1 MHVCD
6 FARAGKEKL
15 EKGFLSSSSFHVK
28 VREQNLRPLG
38 ELWEM
43 MTENGV
49 MQHLR
54 ELSVSIG
61 SRGPTSQNEKKAS
74 MYIEQTMK
82 SIGMSVN
89 SERFESTTSFF
100 WIVAT
105 YVVLFVTAV
114 VVFPL
119 NALVAFLL
127 DLVTVA
133 IFLEEISPKHILSR
147 LMPKGES
154 RNIIGKIMPKNTP
167 KKLVVLTGHYDS
179 AKPLPFFHPAI
190 VRYVDLLVVVAAL
203 SMTLTT
209 AFYGLGALFQFF
221 APMKMFSVYFWYA
234 SFPFMGYLGLMGGGM
249 AYGELFTK
257 PTNGANDN
265 ASGISVILSVG
276 EILSK
281 EPLKHTEI
289 WCVASGC
296 EEAGTVGMMR
306 FLDKHAATLKD
317 SFVFSVDCVG
327 IGNLRYVVKEGLL
340 RTISVPEELV
350 NLVSET
356 ACRNPELEA
365 SPIVLKYKASDS
377 YPALSRGLK
386 AICIIS
392 VDEKNLPPNWHWR
405 TDVYQNIEENVL
417 KKAQKFLLEILRT
430 IDTPQHGC

>member
-1 MHVCD
+1 
-6 FARAGKEKL
+6 
-15 EKGFLSSSSFHVK
+15 
-28 VREQNLRPLG
+28 
-38 ELWEM
+38 M
-43 MTENGV
+43 MAENGV
-49 MQHLR
+49 MQNLE
-54 ELSVSIG
+54 ELSEIIG
-61 SRGPTSQNEKKAS
+61 PRGPTSQNEKKAGV
-74 MYIEQTMK
+74 YIMQTMK
-82 SIGMSVN
+82 STGMSVN
-89 SERFESTTSFF
+89 SERFESITSFS
-100 WIVAT
+100 WIVVT
-105 YVVLFVTAV
+105 YVVLFATAV
-114 VVFPL
+114 VIFPA

-127 DLVTVA
+127 DLMTAA
-133 IFLEEISPKHILSR
+133 IFLEEMSLKNILSR

-190 VRYVDLLVVVAAL
+190 VRYVDRLVVVASL
-203 SMTLTT
+203 SMILTT
-209 AFYGLGALFQFF
+209 ALYGLGALFQFV

-234 SFPFMGYLGLMGGGM
+234 SFPFIGYLGLMASGM

-265 ASGISVILSVG
+265 ASGISVILSIG

-340 RTISVPEELV
+340 KTISVPEELV

-356 ACRNPELEA
+356 ACKNPELKA
-365 SPIVLKYKASDS
+365 SAIVLKYKTSDS

-386 AICIIS
+386 ATCIMS
-392 VDEKNLPPNWHWR
+392 VNEKNLPPNWHWR
-405 TDVYQNIEENVL
+405 TDVYRNIEEDSL
-417 KKAQKFLLEILRT
+417 KKARKFLLEILRT
-430 IDTPQHGC
+430 IDTPQHSC

>member
-1 MHVCD
+1 
-6 FARAGKEKL
+6 
-15 EKGFLSSSSFHVK
+15 
-28 VREQNLRPLG
+28 
-38 ELWEM
+38 

-61 SRGPTSQNEKKAS
+61 PRGPTSQNEKKAS
-74 MYIEQTMK
+74 IYIEQTMK
-82 SIGMSVN
+82 STGMSVN
-89 SERFESTTSFF
+89 SERFESITSFS
-100 WIVAT
+100 WIVVT
-105 YVVLFVTAV
+105 YVVLFVIAAV
-114 VVFPL
+114 IFPI
-119 NALVAFLL
+119 NAPMAFLL
-127 DLVTVA
+127 DLVIVA
-133 IFLEEISPKHILSR
+133 IFLEEMSLKRILSR

-154 RNIIGKIMPKNTP
+154 SNIIGKIMPKNTP
-167 KKLVVLTGHYDS
+167 EKLVVLTGHYDS

-190 VRYVDLLVVVAAL
+190 VKYVDLLVVVASL

-234 SFPFMGYLGLMGGGM
+234 SFPFMGYLGVIGVCM

-265 ASGISVILSVG
+265 ASGISVILSIG
-276 EILSK
+276 EILSR
-281 EPLKHTEI
+281 ESLEHTEV

-306 FLDKHAATLKD
+306 FLDKHEATLKD
-317 SFVFSVDCVG
+317 SSVFSIDCVG

-340 RTISVPEELV
+340 KTMSVPEELV

-356 ACRNPELEA
+356 ACRNPELKA

-392 VDEKNLPPNWHWR
+392 VDEKNLPANWHWR
-405 TDVYQNIEENVL
+405 TDVYQNIEENAL
-417 KKAQKFLLEILRT
+417 RKAQKFLLEILKT
-430 IDTPQHGC
+430 IDTPQHNC

>member
-1 MHVCD
+1 
-6 FARAGKEKL
+6 
-15 EKGFLSSSSFHVK
+15 
-28 VREQNLRPLG
+28 
-38 ELWEM
+38 M
-43 MTENGV
+43 MPENGV
-49 MQHLR
+49 MQNLK
-54 ELSVSIG
+54 ELSVTIG
-61 SRGPTSQNEKKAS
+61 PRGPTSQNEKKAGV
-74 MYIEQTMK
+74 YIEQTMK
-82 SIGMSVN
+82 STGMNVN
-89 SERFESTTSFF
+89 SERFESITSFS
-100 WIVAT
+100 WIVVT
-105 YVVLFVTAV
+105 YVVLFTTAV
-114 VVFPL
+114 VIFPA

-127 DLVTVA
+127 DLITVA
-133 IFLEEISPKHILSR
+133 VFLEEMSLKNILPR

-190 VRYVDLLVVVAAL
+190 VRYVDRLVVVASL
-203 SMTLTT
+203 SMILIT
-209 AFYGLGALFQFF
+209 ALYGLGALFQFL
-221 APMKMFSVYFWYA
+221 APMKMFLVYFWYA
-234 SFPFMGYLGLMGGGM
+234 SFPFMGYLGLMAGGM

-265 ASGISVILSVG
+265 ASGISVILSIG

-317 SFVFSVDCVG
+317 SFVFSIDCVG
-327 IGNLRYVVKEGLL
+327 TGNLRYVVKEGLL

-356 ACRNPELEA
+356 ASRNPELKA

-386 AICIIS
+386 ATCIIS
-392 VDEKNLPPNWHWR
+392 VNEKNLPPNWHWR
-405 TDVYQNIEENVL
+405 TDVYQNIEENSL
-417 KKAQKFLLEILRT
+417 KKARKFMLEILRT
-430 IDTPQHGC
+430 IDTPQHSC